1 MGPQWG
7 LSLVPTIHSSGFQR
21 TIPRTA
27 PRIDPIGAEEG
38 LVPANLRL
46 FSGFVFV
53 TIKSR
58 APTKISGF
66 PVGGCG
72 SNTQYENKEYRHTI
86 RGTLCFRDILP
97 VIISADSTP

>member
-7 LSLVPTIHSSGFQR
+7 VSLVPTIHSSGFQR

-53 TIKSR
+53 TIKS
-58 APTKISGF
+58 
-66 PVGGCG
+66 PV
-72 SNTQYENKEYRHTI
+72 SYT
-86 RGTLCFRDILP
+86 
-97 VIISADSTP
+97 A